1 MNLRVC
7 MESVLPAAEI
17 ELLGRL
23 GGLADENGERLCL
36 VGGAV
41 RDIIM
46 QAGYPDIDLVI
57 EGDAFRFARN
67 TAAVLGLECVCH
79 EAFGTATIS
88 SSGTGARIDIAAAR
102 HEKYARPGALP
113 TVMPGTIESDLN
125 RRDFSVNAM
134 AISLLPDDFGE
145 LIDPF
150 GGYTDIESKLLHAL
164 HGKSFVDDPTRIL
177 RGMRFK
183 GRLDFDFEEST
194 EQCIR
199 KALDRR
205 VFSTISGARIKKE
218 LRLIFGEW
226 TRGRILSVCREYGV
240 GAAICHGFEFNSDL
254 FFPGDAVREAWE
266 TLFQSEGAGEEENWI
281 AGLAAS
287 AMDSDPKIIAALA
300 ERIDATRGETDILV
314 SAAAARRPE
323 FVDKLGDPCA
333 SAADIGAL
341 LDGLSPE
348 TLICLYAAGDE
359 ISRVNI
365 TMYLRVT
372 THVRLQI
379 TGDDLIGRGYK
390 PSQKFSEVLKEV
402 LRRKRDGFIN
412 NADEELET
420 AMQLLGSPD

>member
-1 MNLRVC
+1 MNLTDC
-7 MESVLPAAEI
+7 MESVLPPAEL

-23 GGLADENGERLCL
+23 GGFADKNGERLCL

-67 TAAVLGLECVCH
+67 TATVLGLECVCH

-88 SSGTGARIDIAAAR
+88 SSETGARIDIAAAR
-102 HEKYARPGALP
+102 KETYVRPGALP
-113 TVMPGTIESDLN
+113 KVMPGTIESDLS

-134 AISLLPDDFGE
+134 AISLLPGGFGA

-150 GGYTDIESKLLHAL
+150 DGRSDIEAKLLHAL
-164 HGKSFVDDPTRIL
+164 HEKSFADDPTRVL

-183 GRLDFDFEEST
+183 GRLGFNFEEST
-194 EQCIR
+194 ERDIR
-199 KALDRR
+199 EALVKRY
-205 VFSTISGARIKKE
+205 FSTVSGARIKKE

-226 TRGRILSVCREYGV
+226 DRGRIINACREYGV
-240 GAAICHGFEFNSDL
+240 GDVICHGFEFDPDV
-254 FFPGDAVREAWE
+254 FFPIDSVREAWE
-266 TLFQSEGAGEEENWI
+266 TLYQSEGKGEEENWV

-287 AMDSDPKIIAALA
+287 AMNSNPKIVVALA
-300 ERIDATRGETDILV
+300 ERLDATRVEADILN
-314 SAAAARRPE
+314 STAAARKPE
-323 FVDKLGDPCA
+323 FTEMLGDPCA
-333 SAADIGAL
+333 SAADIGVL

-348 TLICLYAAGDE
+348 TLICVYAAGDE

-372 THVRLQI
+372 SHVRLRI
-379 TGDDLIGRGYK
+379 TGADLIARGYK
-390 PSQKFSEVLKEV
+390 PSQRFSDVMKEV
-402 LRRKRDGFIN
+402 LRRKRDGLISN
-412 NADEELET
+412 EDQELET
-420 AMQLLGSPD
+420 AMQLMGRPD